1 MNYWRWEVKKIW
13 KKNHVFLFLI
23 LTMIL
28 TSIYFILGYEK
39 NNPLNEGIT
48 QNFASLSDYQFAE
61 GTVDDNFTAEEQ
73 EIMTF
78 LHHEIAQFETG
89 TYDEAD
95 DRMIELYKE
104 ADRRVNDDNP
114 PNWVFSFENANYINL
129 LIKDN
134 EAWPY
139 RIEENTQKL
148 GLAQIEYLQEEEI
161 EPRKPLRYPQSELDQ
176 QQTIEKVEQLF
187 GEEQEFG
194 KISTDYHASRFDKGW
209 YKLWQVIIDRVYLIL
224 IAIILFL
231 FGGLLAI
238 EKTGKNNHDRLL
250 LSEGLTTL
258 DIFLTKFRT
267 SFFSG
272 VLFLVVSVVSILTT
286 SLFFKG
292 LGSLDYPVLFH
303 FYRDSQAFP
312 SDSAS
317 YFLHDSYV
325 NNQTGLGL
333 NSISLGRYLFQSLV
347 LFIAVLLFLLAVSY
361 LLATFIPNEPLIGLF
376 GIGLIGS
383 SLILPLSTYNPLS
396 YFDINRVVNGAIRLD
411 LKTNQMSFERGLAV
425 LLIWTLLFLFATS
438 FIQVNRQPKRIQRG
452 SSI

>member
-1 MNYWRWEVKKIW
+1 MNYFRWEVKKIW

-28 TSIYFILGYEK
+28 TSVYFILGYER
-39 NNPLNEGIT
+39 NNIRIEGIT
-48 QNFASLSDYQFAE
+48 QSFASLSDYQFAE

-104 ADRRVNDDNP
+104 ADYRVNEDNP
-114 PNWVFSFENANYINL
+114 PAWVFSFEHANYINL
-129 LIKDN
+129 LFKDK
-134 EAWPY
+134 EGWPY

-161 EPRKPLRYPQSELDQ
+161 EPRKPLRYPQSELDR
-176 QQTIEKVEQLF
+176 QQTIERVEQLF
-187 GEEQEFG
+187 GEEQEHG

-209 YKLWQVIIDRVYLIL
+209 YKLWQGMIDQVYLIL
-224 IAIILFL
+224 FAIILFL

-238 EKTGKNNHDRLL
+238 ETTGKNNHDRLL
-250 LSEGLTTL
+250 LSEGLTTRT
-258 DIFLTKFRT
+258 IFLTKFST
-267 SFFSG
+267 SFLSG
-272 VLFLVVSVVSILTT
+272 ILFLAMSVVSILTT

-292 LGSLDYPVLFH
+292 LGSLNYPVLFL
-303 FYRDSQAFP
+303 FYREGQAFP

-317 YFLHDSYV
+317 YFLHESYV

-333 NSISLGRYLFQSLV
+333 NSISLRRYLFQSLI
-347 LFIAVLLFLLAVSY
+347 LLIAVLLFLLAVSY

-396 YFDINRVVNGAIRLD
+396 YFDINKVVNGAIRLQ
-411 LKTNQMSFERGLAV
+411 LKNNQMSYEKGLGV
-425 LLIWTLLFLFATS
+425 LLS
-438 FIQVNRQPKRIQRG
+438 
-452 SSI
+452 

>member
-1 MNYWRWEVKKIW
+1 MNYLRWEIKKIW
-13 KKNHVFLFLI
+13 KKNYVFLFLL

-28 TSIYFILGYEK
+28 TSGYFIGGYEK

-48 QNFASLSDYQFAE
+48 QSFVSLSDYQFAE

-89 TYDEAD
+89 SYDEAD

-104 ADRRVNDDNP
+104 ANRRVNEDNP
-114 PNWVFSFENANYINL
+114 PEWVFSFEHANYINP
-129 LIKDN
+129 LIKDG

-148 GLAQIEYLQEEEI
+148 GLAQIGYLQKEKI
-161 EPRKPLRYPQSELDQ
+161 EPRKPLRYPQSELDR
-176 QQTIEKVEQLF
+176 QQTIERVEQLF
-187 GEEQEFG
+187 GEEQEYG
-194 KISTDYHASRFDKGW
+194 KISIDYHASRFDKGW
-209 YKLWQVIIDRVYLIL
+209 YKLWQAIIDRVYLIL

-250 LSEGLTTL
+250 LSEGVTTRT
-258 DIFLTKFRT
+258 IFFTKFNT
-267 SFFSG
+267 SFFG
-272 VLFLVVSVVSILTT
+272 GLLFLATSVVSILTT

-292 LGSLDYPVLFH
+292 LGSLNYPVLFH
-303 FYRDSQAFP
+303 FYRDTQVFP
-312 SDSAS
+312 NDQAS
-317 YFLHDSYV
+317 YFLHESYV

-333 NSISLGRYLFQSLV
+333 NSISLGRYLLQSLI
-347 LFIAVLLFLLAVSY
+347 LLIAVLLFLLAVSY

-376 GIGLIGS
+376 GLGLIGS

-396 YFDINRVVNGAIRLD
+396 YFDIHKVVSGAIRLEF
-411 LKTNQMSFERGLAV
+411 KNNQMSFESGLAV
-425 LLIWTLLFLFATS
+425 LLIWSLFFLLVTYV
-438 FIQVNRQPKRIQRG
+438 IQIKRQPKRIQRG
-452 SSI
+452 SST